1 MLGVLFVHLK
11 LNSNFECEFQTKFE
25 FESRK
30 EIKKIPLKQ
39 INGIIKIWVVQNL
52 DSNLEAKN

>member
-1 MLGVLFVHLK
+1 LFVHLK

-30 EIKKIPLKQ
+30 EIKNIPLKQ
-39 INGIIKIWVVQNL
+39 INGIIKIWIYSKKYIVVN
-52 DSNLEAKN
+52 NTIP